1 MGEEVTVT
9 AQATGQRSA
18 INQQLSSNVVTNV
31 VSSEKMEE
39 LPDANAAE
47 AIGRLPGISL
57 KRNSGEAN
65 KIVIRGLSPKYNN
78 VTIEG
83 IKMASTNDYD
93 RSVDLSLVQSES
105 LSGIEVSKSLRA
117 DMDADALGGTVNL
130 RMREAPQRRKFN
142 LNIEG
147 GYANLNNDFANYKVS
162 GGASD
167 RFFNKKVGVN
177 FKASYELKQLPSHRF
192 NGGYSGAFWNF
203 DTDDSGAII
212 DSSLLVRTN
221 SATLV
226 DQQQTRRRTNGSLI
240 LDYKNDWWDVKFI
253 NIFSQKN
260 DDVVSR
266 SNQYLFVTGGSPQ
279 NFALS
284 VNETGWKTRTRIH
297 TLQNTFRFG
306 ISKLDLNLS
315 TSYAQRTQED
325 QNFPFIESNNFGLSQ
340 NELVYRQPESIM
352 QQIGG
357 PDSLKIEDTKLQ
369 VFNLGDMELIDQ
381 SYDLKLDYEISFTLG
396 NSISG
401 KLQVGGK
408 YHQLTRSSDGTS
420 RYSNFQWGGGVANR
434 QTLLSTFPWITTDLN
449 SQRGINA
456 ENFVDNSYNPGEFLN
471 GRYDLGWSADIDLL
485 TDMQDEYYEGPT
497 DGKYFERG
505 VESYVR
511 DYEATEKL
519 SAGYIMTE
527 LNIGQKLMLLP
538 GIRYEKNKTEYFAYH
553 IRANSG
559 MTGIE
564 PNPDSLTTNRTNAR
578 WFPSINIKYKPTD
591 FFTVQGAIYKS
602 TSRPSFRQISPLVIY
617 PSSGNNITS
626 NNPYLEP
633 SEAINYDLGFSIMKD
648 KIGLFTV
655 YGFYKEISDLIF
667 SMSGYK
673 PNKKGSIIGGPEDID
688 ERLLGAEYYD
698 EFYLKKDAQT
708 NLPFN
713 NSEKAYIKGIE
724 ISWQTNFWYLPGL
737 LKGLVLDVNYTMLD
751 TKTKY
756 PYFKSVVTGYDESGF
771 FPVPIYAQQYE
782 TREGPMQDQPE
793 SILNIILG
801 WDYKDFSGRV
811 SYRYQSKTV
820 EGLDSRYSVFDR
832 YYDTFSLVD
841 VMLKQKITKNISCY
855 ANLTNIGK
863 HVDEYYFGAQG
874 EHPALPTRS
883 QSYGFR
889 AQLGVKI
896 NL

>member
-1 MGEEVTVT
+1 M
-9 AQATGQRSA
+9 
-18 INQQLSSNVVTNV
+18 
-31 VSSEKMEE
+31 K
-39 LPDANAAE
+39 
-47 AIGRLPGISL
+47 
-57 KRNSGEAN
+57 
-65 KIVIRGLSPKYNN
+65 
-78 VTIEG
+78 
-83 IKMASTNDYD
+83 
-93 RSVDLSLVQSES
+93 
-105 LSGIEVSKSLRA
+105 
-117 DMDADALGGTVNL
+117 
-130 RMREAPQRRKFN
+130 
-142 LNIEG
+142 
-147 GYANLNNDFANYKVS
+147 
-162 GGASD
+162 
-167 RFFNKKVGVN
+167 
-177 FKASYELKQLPSHRF
+177 
-192 NGGYSGAFWNF
+192 
-203 DTDDSGAII
+203 
-212 DSSLLVRTN
+212 
-221 SATLV
+221 
-226 DQQQTRRRTNGSLI
+226 
-240 LDYKNDWWDVKFI
+240 
-253 NIFSQKN
+253 
-260 DDVVSR
+260 
-266 SNQYLFVTGGSPQ
+266 
-279 NFALS
+279 
-284 VNETGWKTRTRIH
+284 
-297 TLQNTFRFG
+297 
-306 ISKLDLNLS
+306 
-315 TSYAQRTQED
+315 
-325 QNFPFIESNNFGLSQ
+325 
-340 NELVYRQPESIM
+340 
-352 QQIGG
+352 QIGG

-369 VFNLGDMELIDQ
+369 MLNIGNMELIDQ
-381 SYDLKLDYEISFTLG
+381 GYDLKLDYEISFTLG

-408 YHQLTRSSDGTS
+408 YHQLTRTSDGTS
-420 RYSNFQWGGGVANR
+420 RYSDFQWGGGVANR
-434 QTLLSTFPWITTDLN
+434 QTLLSTFPWITTDIN

-456 ENFVDNSYNPGEFLN
+456 DNFVDNGYNPGEFLN
-471 GRYDLGWSADIDLL
+471 GRYELGWSADIDLL
-485 TDMQDEYYEGPT
+485 TDIQDEYYEGPT
-497 DGKYFERG
+497 DGKYFDRG
-505 VESYVR
+505 VDSYVR

-553 IRANSG
+553 IRTNSG

-564 PNPDSLTTNRTNAR
+564 PNPDSLTTNRENAK

-591 FFTVQGAIYKS
+591 YFTVQGAVYKS

-626 NNPYLEP
+626 NNPYLKP
-633 SEAINYDLGFSIMKD
+633 SEAVNYDLGFSFMKD

-655 YGFYKEISDLIF
+655 YGFYKEIDNLIF
-667 SMSGYK
+667 TMSGYK

-688 ERLLGAEYYD
+688 DRLLGAEYYD

-713 NSEKAYIKGIE
+713 NSEKAYIKGLE
-724 ISWQTNFWYLPGL
+724 ISWQTNFWYLPGM
-737 LKGLVLDVNYTMLD
+737 LKGLVLDINYTILD

-801 WDYKDFSGRV
+801 WDYKGFSGRV

-820 EGLDSRYSVFDR
+820 EGLDSRYSVFDS

-863 HVDEYYFGAQG
+863 HVDDYYFGAQG

-889 AQLGVKI
+889 AQVGVKI